1 MSEKKPLRVAIIG
14 ISPGMGKLHLEAVL
28 EHGAEVRAVCDTNPE
43 TLKTVCDELGIPEER
58 RFADY
63 HAFLNDPE
71 LDAVIVATPDQVHR
85 EISTAFLDAG
95 KHVMCEKPLALNRED
110 MEAIVACARKHPQ
123 QKFMVGQI
131 CRFTPAFVKAKEIID
146 AGTIGELYY
155 VESEYAHDYAKLLHA
170 WRKDPNRHGVVGGGC
185 HAVDLLRWY
194 AGDPLEVFAYGA
206 HKLLPEVSYDDA
218 TISVLKFPNG
228 IIGKVFVSTGCKRP
242 YTMRTQL
249 FGTKGTILCDNT
261 SDHMTLYVVDKDGV
275 DLAEPQTIPI
285 EIKNH
290 NAGLEFEVFAKTI
303 EKDEPVA
310 MDGVQGA
317 KTIACCLA
325 IVESAKT
332 GKPVAP
338 NYNF

>member
-43 TLKTVCDELGIPEER
+43 TLKTVSDELGIPEER

-170 WRKDPNRHGVVGGGC
+170 WRKDPNRHGVVGGG
-185 HAVDLLRWY
+185 DGY
-194 AGDPLEVFAYGA
+194 
-206 HKLLPEVSYDDA
+206 
-218 TISVLKFPNG
+218 NG
-228 IIGKVFVSTGCKRP
+228 
-242 YTMRTQL
+242 M
-249 FGTKGTILCDNT
+249 
-261 SDHMTLYVVDKDGV
+261 
-275 DLAEPQTIPI
+275 
-285 EIKNH
+285 
-290 NAGLEFEVFAKTI
+290 
-303 EKDEPVA
+303 
-310 MDGVQGA
+310 
-317 KTIACCLA
+317 CLA
-325 IVESAKT
+325 CNGVT
-332 GKPVAP
+332 
-338 NYNF
+338 